1 VNAATAQN
9 QLREKAA
16 ASIMSDMTKN
26 PEKNGAAQRPP
37 ARKVAGVVVTHG
49 HLASEL
55 LAAAEM
61 IVGAVTH
68 ITAVSI
74 GWHDD
79 VEAARDEIER
89 AMTRVSEGH
98 GVLLLTDM
106 FGGTPTNIASMFLAE
121 GEVEVVTGVN
131 LPMVIKLAAQSEEEA
146 LADVAR
152 RVRDQGREGIYLAG
166 DLLAPQKKS

>member
-1 VNAATAQN
+1 MAEQIEKSGAGGRAAG
-9 QLREKAA
+9 E
-16 ASIMSDMTKN
+16 
-26 PEKNGAAQRPP
+26 
-37 ARKVAGVVVTHG
+37 RKVAGVIVSHG
-49 HLASEL
+49 QLAGEL

-61 IVGAVTH
+61 IIGSVSH

-79 VEAARDEIER
+79 VEAARDEVER
-89 AMTRVSEGH
+89 AINRVSEGS

-106 FGGTPTNIASMFLAE
+106 FGGTPTNITSMFLAE

-131 LPMVIKLAAQSEEEA
+131 LPMVIKLASQTEHESLAEVAQ
-146 LADVAR
+146 

-166 DLLAPQKKS
+166 ELLSPQKKS